1 VGSGCSESDVTRRV
15 RGGVIRPKSRRFAVS
30 LIDIP
35 AAADKFATTER
46 HIRELI
52 YRREIP
58 YLKVGHLVRFDP
70 DELAEWIDAQR
81 VPEAGRAAQVS

>member
-1 VGSGCSESDVTRRV
+1 M
-15 RGGVIRPKSRRFAVS
+15 S

-35 AAADKFATTER
+35 ATADKLATTER
-46 HIRELI
+46 HVRELI

-58 YLKVGHLVRFDP
+58 YLKVGRLVRFDT

-81 VPEAGRAAQVS
+81 IPEEGRAAHVS